1 MRMSRSLSPTLAI
14 VALVAA
20 ACTGTTASPASSAAA
35 PSPSASTAP
44 ASSGTASTSPGAS
57 GSGGAVTTTGLDTAC
72 AQGQTEGAVSIWI
85 DIDPDLFA
93 AETAP
98 FTAKYPQIKVTQQ
111 SVRPTDSVPRVI
123 TDVTAGRKPE
133 TDIVQGEAPLLD
145 PLVQRQLIDT
155 SFDWTTFGQKSDL
168 LLNGMLRHYRTF
180 RGLGYNT
187 QTVQTSELPNTW
199 EELIDAK
206 WAGQVM
212 VDPRGYT
219 FQDLGVAWGEQ
230 KTIDYVNR
238 LKATVHPIV
247 LKGITDDE
255 VAIAS
260 GQAKLNTNIRDAET
274 AEQQS
279 KGAPVDIKYLDYV
292 IVDDSY
298 NAVVKGAAHPNAAA
312 CLVGWLNSQEGLDLQ
327 YKSEFKKNED
337 TLPSLPAGAQLVNID
352 TPEKASLDAKVA
364 TEVAKIWASK

>member
-1 MRMSRSLSPTLAI
+1 MRISRTLASTLA
-14 VALVAA
+14 VVGLVTG
-20 ACTGTTASPASSAAA
+20 ACSGATASPSVPSSAPSSAAA
-35 PSPSASTAP
+35 SASGGSANP
-44 ASSGTASTSPGAS
+44 SAS
-57 GSGGAVTTTGLDTAC
+57 GSGGATTTAGLDEAC
-72 AQGQTEGAVSIWI
+72 TKGATEGAVSIWI

-93 AETAP
+93 KETAP
-98 FTAKYPQIKVTQQ
+98 FVEKYPQIKITQQ

-123 TDVTAGRKPE
+123 TDITAGRKPE
-133 TDIVQGEAPLLD
+133 TDIVQGEAPLLE
-145 PLVQRQLIDT
+145 PLVSRSLIDT
-155 SFDWTTFGQKSDL
+155 SFDWTTFGQGSDL

-187 QTVQTSELPNTW
+187 QTVQKSDLPNTW
-199 EELIDAK
+199 EELIDPK

-219 FQDLGVAWGEQ
+219 FQDLGVAWGEA
-230 KTIDYVNR
+230 KTVDYVNR

-298 NAVVKGAAHPNAAA
+298 NAVVKGAAHPNAGA
-312 CLVGWLNSQEGLDLQ
+312 CLVGWLNSKDGLDLQ
-327 YKSEFKKNED
+327 YQNEFKKNED

-352 TPEKASLDAKVA
+352 TPEKATLDAKVA
-364 TEVAKIWASK
+364 ADVAKIWASK